1 VQIVVPPR
9 FGDLADELSELPI
22 LVHSMESGWDDRL
35 AETTFYVPEY
45 MSGARGMAIV
55 PRMPKLEVVQVLS
68 AGVDHVRSLLPERV
82 TLCNA
87 RGVHDASTAEHAVA
101 LALAGLRGLG
111 TFRDRQRAHSW
122 QSETLPS
129 LADRRVMLLGYG
141 SIGAAIEER
150 LRPFEV
156 EIVRVARTPRFLP
169 EVSSLE
175 DLPRLLPRIDVLIIV
190 VPLTSETRG
199 LVDRRV
205 LSMLPDGAL
214 VVNVARGPVVVTE
227 DLVAELARGRLRAAL
242 DVTDPEPLPESSPLW
257 ELENCLVTPHV
268 GGDTTAFEPRGRE
281 LVRRNITR
289 YFAGLPLL
297 NVVTGEY

>member
-1 VQIVVPPR
+1 MQIVVPPR
-9 FGDLADELSELPI
+9 FGDLADELPELPI
-22 LVHSMESGWDDRL
+22 LAHGLEDEWDDRL

-45 MSGARGMAIV
+45 MSGSRGMAIV
-55 PRMPKLEVVQVLS
+55 PRMPRLEVVQVLS
-68 AGVDHVRSLLPERV
+68 AGVDNVRPLLPEGV

-101 LALAGLRGLG
+101 LALAGLRGIGL
-111 TFRDRQRAHSW
+111 FRDRQRAHTW
-122 QSETLPS
+122 QGETFAS

-156 EIVRVARTPRFLP
+156 ELVRVARTPRFLP
-169 EVSSLE
+169 EVNSLE
-175 DLPRLLPRIDVLIIV
+175 DLPRLLPTIDVLIIV

-205 LSMLPDGAL
+205 LGLLPDGAL

-227 DLVAELARGRLRAAL
+227 DLVAELASGRLRAAL
-242 DVTDPEPLPESSPLW
+242 DVTDPEPLDEDSPLW
-257 ELENCLVTPHV
+257 ELDNCLITPHV
-268 GGDTTAFEPRGRE
+268 GGDTTAFGPRGRE
-281 LVRRNITR
+281 LVRRNVIR
-289 YFAGLPLL
+289 HAAGMPLL